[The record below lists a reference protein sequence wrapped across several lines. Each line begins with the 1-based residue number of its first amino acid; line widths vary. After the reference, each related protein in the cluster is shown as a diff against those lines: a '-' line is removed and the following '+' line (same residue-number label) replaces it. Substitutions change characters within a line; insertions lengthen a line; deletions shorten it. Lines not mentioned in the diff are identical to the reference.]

1 MNSLRIFYHNSLLF
15 LDANIKT
22 IKEVLCIVHT
32 FLCRLFTL
40 TNSTKYYTFV
50 DCCLNNET
58 TQGKAIRFFLTRP
71 KVKDLKESRH
81 KSRPSTKRVDSTSSS
96 YTPGG
101 SRLQKS
107 GRYSH
112 AGGPTVFNLEY
123 YFVVISS
130 SYFMSSFQISS
141 LFIMYLE

>member
-22 IKEVLCIVHT
+22 NKEVLCICIVHT

-112 AGGPTVFNLEY
+112 AGGLTVFDLGN
-123 YFVVISS
+123 FVICTHCRNS
-130 SYFMSSFQISS
+130 SYFRSSSFQVPC
-141 LFIMYLE
+141 